1 MEEWMQVE
9 ESTLFNLLERTT
21 FSFII
26 TPPPQ
31 LLSRY
36 NLILSSSMSLPPR
49 KTITGHTFIAKM
61 GKAEETGESWESIIS
76 QKL

>member
-1 MEEWMQVE
+1 MQVE
-9 ESTLFNLLERTT
+9 ESTLFNLLERT
-21 FSFII
+21 I

-31 LLSRY
+31 LLSQY
-36 NLILSSSMSLPPR
+36 NLILSSSMPLPPR

>member
-1 MEEWMQVE
+1 MQVE
-9 ESTLFNLLERTT
+9 ESTLFNLLERT
-21 FSFII
+21 I

-49 KTITGHTFIAKM
+49 KIITGHTFIAKM